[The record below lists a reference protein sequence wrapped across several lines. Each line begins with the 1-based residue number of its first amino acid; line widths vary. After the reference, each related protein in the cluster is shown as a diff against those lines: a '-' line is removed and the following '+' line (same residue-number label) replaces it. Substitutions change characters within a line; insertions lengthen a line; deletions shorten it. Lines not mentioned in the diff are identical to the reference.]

1 METKMPRKAKLDMK
15 QPMTRELITRL
26 IDKEMGMEKDP
37 DGRALA
43 LNYMTQMVEHGYAVT
58 DDPTQRYTVQE
69 IMDLSYAYLDGYNDA
84 MKSLETNFKKMLSK
98 IDLPP
103 L

>member
-1 METKMPRKAKLDMK
+1 
-15 QPMTRELITRL
+15 
-26 IDKEMGMEKDP
+26 
-37 DGRALA
+37 
-43 LNYMTQMVEHGYAVT
+43 
-58 DDPTQRYTVQE
+58 
-69 IMDLSYAYLDGYNDA
+69 MDLSYAYLDGYNDA